1 MGGWPLSK
9 KNTRVRAL
17 HLKPE
22 VRHYR
27 SECCRIYCC
36 LAMTLTYLASVYVVE
51 LTADVAFLYDT
62 VSRKKENQVDLGADV
77 T

>member
-1 MGGWPLSK
+1 
-9 KNTRVRAL
+9 
-17 HLKPE
+17 
-22 VRHYR
+22 
-27 SECCRIYCC
+27 
-36 LAMTLTYLASVYVVE
+36 MTLTYLASVYVVE